1 MQTTIVLISLLLG
14 VTSVSTAATTTFP
27 TAAGSTT
34 LPSAQTV
41 TGVFD
46 GKMIRFGR
54 GKPCTGQV
62 EGGNNDAVFLLQD
75 GATLKNAIIG
85 ADQIEG
91 VHCLGSCTIQNVW
104 WEDVCEDA
112 LTLLQTSGTSK
123 VIGGGANNAE
133 DKVIQHNGGG
143 TVVIQDFFVTD
154 FGKFYR
160 SCGNC
165 KSGEFMR
172 QVQISGV
179 VAKNGK
185 VLAGAN
191 ENYGDTVTIKNTCV
205 TNVNKV
211 CVRYEGNSSGA
222 EPIELGN
229 GPDSKVCL
237 YSASDITSC

>member
-1 MQTTIVLISLLLG
+1 MQLTAVFISLLLG
-14 VTSVSTAATTTFP
+14 VTSVSAAATTTFP

-34 LPSAQTV
+34 FPSAQTIS
-41 TGVFD
+41 GVYD
-46 GKMIRFGR
+46 GKMKRFGR
-54 GKPCTGQV
+54 GKSCTGQA
-62 EGGNNDAVFLLQD
+62 EGGNKDAVFLLED

-112 LTLLQTSGTSK
+112 LTLKQTSGTSK
-123 VIGGGANNAE
+123 VIGGGAKSAD

-143 TVVIQDFFVTD
+143 TVVIQDFFVSD
-154 FGKFYR
+154 FGKLYR

-165 KSGEFMR
+165 KSGQTKR

-205 TNVNKV
+205 TSVKKI

-222 EPIELGN
+222 EPTELGN

-237 YSASDITSC
+237 YSTSDVTSC